1 MALPKYD
8 GNTNYVRQ
16 LDDHVKGGADV
27 VKYAM
32 DKFGEEFKDWFND
45 TYLPA
50 LLSTEHNNSGADN
63 IGTTPILEGA
73 DTVQKALSALLT
85 QIQATAIGQLPDGAI
100 TDVKLSNEEGQIK
113 DRVTEIQGEVESH
126 KNDDTQ
132 HGIGDKTTLETTEK
146 TTIVGAINELVA
158 GKQNTL
164 NADQIRKITLS
175 TENPSGG
182 SDGDIWIKYA

>member
-32 DKFGEEFKDWFND
+32 DRFGEEFKDWFNN
-45 TYLPA
+45 TFLPA
-50 LLSTEHNNSGADN
+50 LLSTEKNNSGADN

-85 QIQATAIGQLPDGAI
+85 QIQATAIGQIPDGAI

-113 DRVTEIQGEVESH
+113 DRV
-126 KNDDTQ
+126 NDMQ

-158 GKQNTL
+158 GKQDALDT
-164 NADQIRKITLS
+164 DRTRKITIS
-175 TENPSGG
+175 PDAPSGG
-182 SDGDIWIKYA
+182 SDGDIWIKYKA